1 MYFFER
7 RCNVRSFAACFAIEV
22 CYYVAARK
30 EHTLDQKIRL
40 KRGTEVTVIFMGQQ
54 LRQRV
59 WVDLETLILVCSDEE
74 YQQALAEQRDA
85 TNLSGIRREN
95 IVTIHP

>member
-1 MYFFER
+1 MG
-7 RCNVRSFAACFAIEV
+7 
-22 CYYVAARK
+22 
-30 EHTLDQKIRL
+30 QKIRL
-40 KRGTEVTVIFMGQQ
+40 QQGTEVTVIFMGQQ

-74 YQQALAEQRDA
+74 YQRALGEQRDA

-95 IVTIHP
+95 IVTIHS